1 MNQPPESN
9 VLEVKDLKKWFPLRQ
24 GMLQALLA
32 RGSGRCLKAVDGVS
46 FSIRPGEVLGLVGES
61 GCGKTTTGMTVIRL
75 YEPTSGQIF
84 FSGKDIA
91 RITGREKLRAFR
103 KSVQIVFQNPYESLN
118 PRFTVLESIDE
129 PVRIHYPG
137 SKSDRYERVVRSLEN
152 AGLVPPEY
160 YLDRYPH
167 ELSGG
172 QLQRVAI
179 ARAIAVGPSF
189 LVADEPVSML
199 DVSIRAGILNLLK
212 RLAGQ
217 FNLGI
222 LYISHDLS
230 TMKHVCTGIGV
241 MYLGRIVEIGSPR
254 EILGNPKHPYTRALV
269 AAVPL
274 MGARH
279 QRERILLEG
288 AVPNPIDL
296 PPGCRFHSRCPV
308 VRPICTEREPD
319 LTPMEQGRQVACHLF
334 K

>member
-61 GCGKTTTGMTVIRL
+61 GCGKTTTVIRL